1 MEYELKH
8 YYRVKYALVCARQS
22 FLKEPPKDDYEEYA
36 RKVIGRA
43 YFIILNKIDELD
55 GTNER
60 LLEYLS
66 VKNTVLSKILLDS
79 MSIYSRTKRLKK
91 DKNKMSIC
99 GIPFYVAA
107 VFVLLINLVFL
118 FITDIPI
125 EPWGI
130 ETSKFIVYANTLN
143 DKISSISILL
153 LLMSIVGYIAFTIIH
168 STKETKPKWIKVFAW
183 MVAAI
188 MFLTAVLSSIYFLIE
203 LIASFS

>member
-1 MEYELKH
+1 MSIFMI
-8 YYRVKYALVCARQS
+8 R
-22 FLKEPPKDDYEEYA
+22 
-36 RKVIGRA
+36 
-43 YFIILNKIDELD
+43 ILAGYDSRYQNGK
-55 GTNER
+55 
-60 LLEYLS
+60 YLS

-99 GIPFYVAA
+99 GIPFYVTAA
-107 VFVLLINLVFL
+107 FVLLINLVFL

-130 ETSKFIVYANTLN
+130 ETSKFIVYAKTFN
-143 DKISSISILL
+143 DKISAISILL

-168 STKETKPKWIKVFAW
+168 STKETKSKWIKIFLWA
-183 MVAAI
+183 VAVI
-188 MFLTAVLSSIYFLIE
+188 MILTAALSSIYFLIE

>member
-1 MEYELKH
+1 MIMIYLLFAMSIFMI
-8 YYRVKYALVCARQS
+8 R
-22 FLKEPPKDDYEEYA
+22 
-36 RKVIGRA
+36 
-43 YFIILNKIDELD
+43 ILAGYDSRYQNGK
-55 GTNER
+55 
-60 LLEYLS
+60 YLS
-66 VKNTVLSKILLDS
+66 IKNTVLSKILLDS
-79 MSIYSRTKRLKK
+79 MSIYRSTKRLKK

-153 LLMSIVGYIAFTIIH
+153 LLMSIVAYIAFTIIH
-168 STKETKPKWIKVFAW
+168 STKETKPKWIKVFVW
-183 MVAAI
+183 MVAVI
-188 MFLTAVLSSIYFLIE
+188 MFLMAVLSSIYFLIE

>member
-1 MEYELKH
+1 MSIFMI
-8 YYRVKYALVCARQS
+8 R
-22 FLKEPPKDDYEEYA
+22 
-36 RKVIGRA
+36 
-43 YFIILNKIDELD
+43 ILAGYDSRYQNGK
-55 GTNER
+55 
-60 LLEYLS
+60 YLS

-130 ETSKFIVYANTLN
+130 ETSKFIVCANTLN

-183 MVAAI
+183 TVAVI
-188 MFLTAVLSSIYFLIE
+188 MILTAVLSSIYFLIE
-203 LIASFS
+203 LIASFL

>member
-1 MEYELKH
+1 MSIFMI
-8 YYRVKYALVCARQS
+8 R
-22 FLKEPPKDDYEEYA
+22 
-36 RKVIGRA
+36 
-43 YFIILNKIDELD
+43 ILAGYDSRYQNGK
-55 GTNER
+55 
-60 LLEYLS
+60 YLS

-79 MSIYSRTKRLKK
+79 MSIYGRTKRLKK

-168 STKETKPKWIKVFAW
+168 STKETKQKWIKD
-183 MVAAI
+183 
-188 MFLTAVLSSIYFLIE
+188 LP
-203 LIASFS
+203 

>member
-1 MEYELKH
+1 MIM
-8 YYRVKYALVCARQS
+8 KYLLFAMSIFMIR
-22 FLKEPPKDDYEEYA
+22 
-36 RKVIGRA
+36 
-43 YFIILNKIDELD
+43 ILAGYDSRYQNGK
-55 GTNER
+55 
-60 LLEYLS
+60 YLS

-79 MSIYSRTKRLKK
+79 MSIYGKTKRLKK

-107 VFVLLINLVFL
+107 ACVLLINLAFL
-118 FITDIPI
+118 FITDIPV

-168 STKETKPKWIKVFAW
+168 STKETKPKWIKVVSW
-183 MVAAI
+183 MVAVI
-188 MFLTAVLSSIYFLIE
+188 MILTAVLSSIYFLIE

>member
-1 MEYELKH
+1 MIMIYLLFAMSIFMI
-8 YYRVKYALVCARQS
+8 R
-22 FLKEPPKDDYEEYA
+22 
-36 RKVIGRA
+36 
-43 YFIILNKIDELD
+43 ILAGYDSRYQNGK
-55 GTNER
+55 
-60 LLEYLS
+60 YLS

-107 VFVLLINLVFL
+107 AFVLLINLVFL

-143 DKISSISILL
+143 DKISAISILL

-183 MVAAI
+183 MVAVI
-188 MFLTAVLSSIYFLIE
+188 MILTAVLSSIYFLIE

>member
-1 MEYELKH
+1 MCDLLSLRTNLTFFRDSWYLCYNTTGKA
-8 YYRVKYALVCARQS
+8 VKCMIMIYLLFAMSIFMIR
-22 FLKEPPKDDYEEYA
+22 
-36 RKVIGRA
+36 
-43 YFIILNKIDELD
+43 ILAGYDSRYQNGK
-55 GTNER
+55 
-60 LLEYLS
+60 YLS

-107 VFVLLINLVFL
+107 VFALLINLVFL

-130 ETSKFIVYANTLN
+130 ETSRFIVSANTFN
-143 DKISSISILL
+143 DKISAISILL
-153 LLMSIVGYIAFTIIH
+153 LLMSIIAYIAVTIIH
-168 STKETKPKWIKVFAW
+168 STKETKPKWIKFFVWA
-183 MVAAI
+183 VAAI

-203 LIASFS
+203 LMASFS

>member
-1 MEYELKH
+1 MIMIYLLFAMSIFMI
-8 YYRVKYALVCARQS
+8 R
-22 FLKEPPKDDYEEYA
+22 
-36 RKVIGRA
+36 
-43 YFIILNKIDELD
+43 ILAGYDSRYQNGK
-55 GTNER
+55 
-60 LLEYLS
+60 YLS
-66 VKNTVLSKILLDS
+66 IKNTVLSKILLDS
-79 MSIYSRTKRLKK
+79 MSIYRSTKRLKK

-153 LLMSIVGYIAFTIIH
+153 LLMSIVAYIAFTIIH
-168 STKETKPKWIKVFAW
+168 STKETKPKWIKVFVW
-183 MVAAI
+183 MVAVI
-188 MFLTAVLSSIYFLIE
+188 MFLMAVLSSIYFLID

>member
-1 MEYELKH
+1 MI
-8 YYRVKYALVCARQS
+8 R
-22 FLKEPPKDDYEEYA
+22 
-36 RKVIGRA
+36 
-43 YFIILNKIDELD
+43 ILAGYDSRYQNGK
-55 GTNER
+55 
-60 LLEYLS
+60 YLS

-107 VFVLLINLVFL
+107 VFVLLINIVFL

-168 STKETKPKWIKVFAW
+168 STKETKPKWIKVFVW
-183 MVAAI
+183 MVTVI
-188 MFLTAVLSSIYFLIE
+188 MILTAVLSSIYFLIE

>member
-1 MEYELKH
+1 MSIFMI
-8 YYRVKYALVCARQS
+8 R
-22 FLKEPPKDDYEEYA
+22 
-36 RKVIGRA
+36 
-43 YFIILNKIDELD
+43 ILAGYDSRYQNGK
-55 GTNER
+55 
-60 LLEYLS
+60 YLS

-125 EPWGI
+125 KPWGI

-168 STKETKPKWIKVFAW
+168 STKETKPKWIKGFAW
-183 MVAAI
+183 MVAVI
-188 MFLTAVLSSIYFLIE
+188 MILTAVLSSIYFLIE